1 MISDEM
7 VEAAD
12 AGAKAYLAGFEKITI
27 TVENGK
33 GGLGTG
39 LLRAILEAAFPTALR
54 EGFERGAQ
62 WAAMDLAHRDGNF
75 FVVISKDGSPTTKE
89 QRAGAMTAH
98 MREMFVPKPSEP
110 DNIEASD
117 G

>member
-1 MISDEM
+1 MITDEM

-12 AGAKAYLAGFEKITI
+12 AGAKTYLAGFENITI
-27 TVENGK
+27 TCGTDK

-39 LLRAILEAAFPTALR
+39 LLRAILEAALPVVLR

-75 FVVISKDGSPTTKE
+75 FVMISEDGSPMTKE
-89 QRAGAMTAH
+89 EQSQAMTRH
-98 MREMFVPKPSEP
+98 IIELFVPKPEVKS
-110 DNIEASD
+110 
-117 G
+117 